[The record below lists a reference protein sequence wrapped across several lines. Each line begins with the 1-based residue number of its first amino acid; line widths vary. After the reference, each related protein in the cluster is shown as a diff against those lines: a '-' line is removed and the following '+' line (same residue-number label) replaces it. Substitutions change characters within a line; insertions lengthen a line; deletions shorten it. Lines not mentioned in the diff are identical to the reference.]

1 MKINNNG
8 NLRLVASIVG
18 GTSLFLL
25 SGVILLLVD
34 NHTYSNVRHVRHNQC
49 QAYKKAYDSY
59 RVCNIKYA
67 DPFDAELYC
76 RKEPLLST
84 YGIE

>member
-1 MKINNNG
+1 MFFALIANIIFPSNDE
-8 NLRLVASIVG
+8 
-18 GTSLFLL
+18 FE
-25 SGVILLLVD
+25 VD
-34 NHTYSNVRHVRHNQC
+34 NHTYSNVRHVRHNQY

-67 DPFDAELYC
+67 DPLDAELYC

-84 YGIE
+84 YDIE